1 MSGAAIISGLRDAQ
15 GRAIVTLPFAVRQ
28 ALMQADT
35 ILRLHGM
42 QFELLCE
49 ACHARHGGPEGA
61 GVLAEHSNSDG
72 SVSDLVCNCSR
83 RRFLAL

>member
-1 MSGAAIISGLRDAQ
+1 MSTVLTGLRDAQ
-15 GRAIVTLPFAVRQ
+15 GRIIETLPFAVRQ

-35 ILRLHGM
+35 ILRLHGL

-49 ACHARHGGPEGA
+49 SCHARHGGPNDA
-61 GVLAEHSNSDG
+61 GVQAEHSNADG
-72 SVSDLVCNCSR
+72 SVSDLVCNCTR